1 MRMTGQTEIKVA
13 ILGSTGS
20 IGLNA
25 LDVISSMGGRVDVVA
40 LTANRNIEV
49 LASQIEEFK
58 PRMVAVGDEKAAR
71 EISGL
76 AESHGTEVFYG
87 ADGLIEVARM
97 EAADLILNAVVGGVG
112 IAPTLAAV
120 RAGKTVAIANKEC
133 LVAAGQIITREA
145 EKSGSA
151 LIPVDSEHSAVYQCM
166 KGESLSSVRKIVLTA
181 SGGPLI
187 DMAAQ
192 EIEQVTAAEALRH
205 PNWNMGRKV
214 TIDSATL
221 MNKGFEVIEAH
232 WLFGVAADSID
243 VLVERK
249 SLVHALVEFVDGNVV
264 ALLSEPDMRLP
275 IQYALTYPD
284 RMDTRVRGLDF
295 EAMGGISFEKPDY
308 ERFPCLGLAFDAI
321 RSGGT
326 VPAVLSAAD
335 EVAVE
340 AFLEGSICFGDI
352 YRILNEVVAGHRRQ
366 EADSLEAVIEADG
379 WARRRAADLAGEAAR
394 KE

>member
-1 MRMTGQTEIKVA
+1 MTDQAKKRVA

-25 LDVISSMGGRVDVVA
+25 LDVASSMAGLIDVVG
-40 LTANRNIEV
+40 LTANRNIEA
-49 LASQIEEFK
+49 LASQIEKFE

-71 EISGL
+71 EIAGQ
-76 AESHGTEVFYG
+76 AESHGTEVFWG
-87 ADGLIEVARM
+87 EDGLVRAARL
-97 EAADLILNAVVGGVG
+97 EDADLILNAVVGGVG

-120 RAGKTVAIANKEC
+120 RAGKNVAIANKEC
-133 LVAAGQIITREA
+133 LVAAGEIITREA
-145 EKSGSA
+145 MKSGSR
-151 LIPVDSEHSAVYQCM
+151 LIPVDSEHSAVYQCL
-166 KGESLSSVRKIVLTA
+166 KGEKPSSVSKIVLTA
-181 SGGPLI
+181 SGGPLV
-187 DMAAQ
+187 DMSVE
-192 EIEQVTAAEALRH
+192 EIEQVRAAEALRH

-232 WLFGVAADSID
+232 WLFGVDADRIE
-243 VLVERK
+243 VVVERK

-275 IQYALTYPD
+275 IQYAMTYPD
-284 RMDTRVRGLDF
+284 RMETRVKGLDL
-295 EAMGGISFEKPDY
+295 EAMGGISFEMPDY
-308 ERFPCLGLAFDAI
+308 ERFPCLRLAFEAI

-340 AFLEGSICFGDI
+340 AFLDGGIRFGEI
-352 YRILNEVVAGHRRQ
+352 FRILDEVVAGHERQ
-366 EADSLEAVIEADG
+366 EADSLEAVMKADG
-379 WARRRAADLAGEAAR
+379 WARRKASELAGGASR
-394 KE
+394 RG

>member
-1 MRMTGQTEIKVA
+1 MKDSAKKKVA

-25 LDVISSMGGRVDVVA
+25 LDVASSMPDIVDVVA

-49 LASQIEEFK
+49 LASQIERFK

-71 EISGL
+71 EIAAPAGT
-76 AESHGTEVFYG
+76 HGTEVFWG
-87 ADGLIEVARM
+87 EDGLVRVAGM
-97 EAADLILNAVVGGVG
+97 DGADLILNAVVGGVG

-133 LVAAGQIITREA
+133 LVAAGEIITREA
-145 EKSGSA
+145 ARSGSR
-151 LIPVDSEHSAVYQCM
+151 LIPVDSEHSAVYQCL
-166 KGESLSSVRKIVLTA
+166 KGEKPSSVRKIVLTA
-181 SGGPLI
+181 SGGPLV
-187 DMAAQ
+187 DMSAP

-232 WLFGVAADSID
+232 WLFGVDADSIE
-243 VLVERK
+243 VVVERN
-249 SLVHALVEFVDGNVV
+249 SLVHALVEFVDGNVA

-275 IQYALTYPD
+275 IQYAMTYPD
-284 RMDTRVRGLDF
+284 RMETRVKGLDF
-295 EAMGGISFEKPDY
+295 EAMGGISFERPDF
-308 ERFPCLGLAFDAI
+308 ERFPCLSLAYDAI

-340 AFLEGSICFGDI
+340 AFLEGNICFGDI

-366 EADSLEAVIEADG
+366 EADSREAVMEADK
-379 WARRRAADLAGEAAR
+379 WARRKAAELAGQAAR
-394 KE
+394 RG